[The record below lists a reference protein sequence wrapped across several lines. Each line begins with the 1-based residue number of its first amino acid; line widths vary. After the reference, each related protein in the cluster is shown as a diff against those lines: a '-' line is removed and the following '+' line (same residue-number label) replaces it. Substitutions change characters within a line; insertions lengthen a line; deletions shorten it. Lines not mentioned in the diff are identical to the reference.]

1 MGCIFYDGEICLAQ
15 HRTIKKIQLFRPTAT
30 HRKAFCETPGY
41 TVCPR
46 YAGYVARL
54 KRVKEGQEAKPSTAP
69 RVGPPASP
77 APG

>member
-15 HRTIKKIQLFRPTAT
+15 NRTIKRITLYKPTAA

-46 YAGYVARL
+46 YAGYVTHL
-54 KRVKEGQEAKPSTAP
+54 KRVKEEQEKPSTAP
-69 RVGPPASP
+69 
-77 APG
+77 